1 MPLREGG
8 GGNVDLS
15 DSKLDVVSVTG
26 GLLSDEE
33 ARWSDFLVEI
43 EREGNGDL
51 GYRKIFIMERAGKLM
66 RDEEAREN
74 DIFRIKKEIERDR

>member
-1 MPLREGG
+1 M
-8 GGNVDLS
+8 
-15 DSKLDVVSVTG
+15 
-26 GLLSDEE
+26 LSDEE